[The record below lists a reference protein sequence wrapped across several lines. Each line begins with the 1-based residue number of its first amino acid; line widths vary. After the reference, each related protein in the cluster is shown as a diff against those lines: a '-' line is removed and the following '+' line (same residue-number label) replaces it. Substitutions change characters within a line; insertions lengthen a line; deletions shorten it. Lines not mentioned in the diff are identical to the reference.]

1 MMRGCHDSFEKI
13 FRHNKSKKKL
23 FQNAANYGGSKRH
36 NLPTAACFKK
46 YSNLKSKKDLKT
58 IL

>member
-36 NLPTAACFKK
+36 NLPTTACLKIFK
-46 YSNLKSKKDLKT
+46 YSNFKS
-58 IL
+58 